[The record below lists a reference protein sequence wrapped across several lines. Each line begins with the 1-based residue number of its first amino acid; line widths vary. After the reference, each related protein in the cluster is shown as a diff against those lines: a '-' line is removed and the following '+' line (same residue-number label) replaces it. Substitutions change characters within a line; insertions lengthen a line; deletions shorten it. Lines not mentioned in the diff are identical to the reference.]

1 MHIRSLD
8 RPYEKSNF
16 YICTGI
22 FLCDN
27 HRQERMKKALLI
39 FVALASMCPD
49 WAHGAM
55 TIKKAAPVAPKTTS
69 AVESTGSLVP
79 TVLGLVGAVKGLDAK
94 VRELSAECVPTA
106 AEITFVNNTIK
117 EWAKTGASTAD
128 EAEKA
133 LGMRRCQD
141 ISSGGYARMVEI
153 NAGDDDEEFLCTDWF
168 GGPGNVGMVW
178 ENFPMAAKA
187 TYCADGSFECGNSQK
202 KTASNIYN
210 VFNLIDFGEADYTPS
225 EAKMASQLLAKIE
238 KCSDAKLSAAKRA
251 MWGEFL
257 VNTISNVGQPTNT
270 GAIMQSVGSISNSG
284 LGGGI
289 SSLSGL
295 ATQLMNK

>member
-1 MHIRSLD
+1 
-8 RPYEKSNF
+8 
-16 YICTGI
+16 
-22 FLCDN
+22 
-27 HRQERMKKALLI
+27 MKKILLI
-39 FVALASMCPD
+39 FSAVAVACPGM
-49 WAHGAM
+49 ARGAV
-55 TIKKAAPVAPKTTS
+55 TIKKAAPVAAKTTS

-79 TVLGLVGAVKGLDAK
+79 TVLGLVSAVKSLDAK
-94 VRELSAECVPTA
+94 TKELTAECIPSA
-106 AEITFVNNTIK
+106 AEITFVNNTVK

-133 LGMRRCQD
+133 LGMKRCKVA
-141 ISSGGYARMVEI
+141 SGGYAQQVEI
-153 NAGDDDEEFLCTDWF
+153 NAGEADDFICTDWF
-168 GGPGNVGMVW
+168 DGAGNTGMIW
-178 ENFPMAAKA
+178 EKYPMAAKA

-202 KTASNIYN
+202 KTVSNIYN
-210 VFNLIDFGEADYTPS
+210 VFNLIDFGVEDYTAS

-257 VNTISNVGQPTNT
+257 VNTISGVGQSTNT
-270 GAIMQSVGSISNSG
+270 GAIMQSVGSISQSG

-295 ATQLMNK
+295 ATQLLDK

>member
-1 MHIRSLD
+1 LHIRSLD

-22 FLCDN
+22 FLCYN
-27 HRQERMKKALLI
+27 HRQERMKKTLLI
-39 FVALASMCPD
+39 FAAIVTVCPN
-49 WAHGAM
+49 WAHGAV
-55 TIKKAAPVAPKTTS
+55 TIKKAAPVSTKATS
-69 AVESTGSLVP
+69 PVESTGSLVP
-79 TVLGLVGAVKGLDAK
+79 TVLGLVGAVKQLDAK
-94 VRELSAECVPTA
+94 TKELTAECIPTA
-106 AEITFVNNTIK
+106 AEITFVNNTVK

-133 LGMRRCQD
+133 LGMRRCRD
-141 ISSGGYARMVEI
+141 VSSGGYARMVEM
-153 NAGDDDEEFLCTDWF
+153 NAGDDDDEFLCTDWF

-202 KTASNIYN
+202 KTVSNIYN
-210 VFNLIDFGEADYTPS
+210 IFNLIDFSDADYTPS
-225 EAKMASQLLAKIE
+225 EAKMASQLMAKIE
-238 KCSDAKLSAAKRA
+238 KCSDAKLSATKRA

-270 GAIMQSVGSISNSG
+270 GAIMQSVGNISNSG

-295 ATQLMNK
+295 ATQLLNK